1 MIPGVDG
8 KDLQA
13 GIKTPDQTLNEDA
26 QGLPNSTSPTSP
38 GNQFFLMFQ

>member
-1 MIPGVDG
+1 VIPGVDR

-26 QGLPNSTSPTSP
+26 QGLPNSASAASP
-38 GNQFFLMFQ
+38 GDQFFLMFQ